1 MLASVNV
8 RVALVQ
14 AAPRPFDVAG
24 SIDRACAL
32 VREAAAAGAQLV
44 AVGETWLCGYPAWID
59 FWPALGRWDDPRVK
73 TVHASM
79 REHAVEVPGPHVDR
93 LSALARE
100 LGVVLVIG
108 LTERVANGP
117 GHGTLYNAIVI
128 LDEAGRL
135 AVHHR
140 KLVPTHGE
148 RLLYG
153 PGDAAG
159 LRVAQTRVGPVGAL
173 VCWEHWMPLA
183 RHALHTAGER
193 IHVALWPTVHEIH
206 QIASRHY
213 AFEGRCFVLAVGQM
227 LHADELPEALAV
239 ELEGAPADGLLLRG
253 GSCVIGPDGR
263 FVVPPQFE
271 DSGTVIADLDLGA
284 IDREVGTLDVS
295 GHFARPELFDV
306 RIDRRRFAGA
316 AED

>member
-1 MLASVNV
+1 MTV

-14 AAPRPFDVAG
+14 ASPRPFDVTE
-24 SIDRACAL
+24 SIDRACAR
-32 VREAAAAGAQLV
+32 VRDAAAQGAELI
-44 AVGETWLCGYPAWID
+44 ALGETWLCGYPAWID
-59 FWPALGRWDDPRVK
+59 FWPRLGRWDDARVK
-73 TVHASM
+73 ELHALM
-79 REHAVEVPGPHVDR
+79 REHAIEVPGPHVDR

-100 LGVVLVIG
+100 LGVVLVVG
-108 LTERVANGP
+108 LTERVSRGP
-117 GHGTLYNAIVI
+117 GHGTLYNSIVV
-128 LDEAGRL
+128 LDEVGRI

-183 RHALHTAGER
+183 RHALHSEGER
-193 IHVALWPTVHEIH
+193 IHVALWPTVHEVH

-227 LHADELPEALAV
+227 LHVGELPGTLAA
-239 ELEGAPADGLLLRG
+239 ELEGAPADGMLLRG

-263 FVVPPQFE
+263 FVVPPRFDDPE
-271 DSGTVIADLDLGA
+271 TVFADLDLGA

-295 GHFARPELFDV
+295 GHFARPELFEV
-306 RIDRRRFAGA
+306 RIDRRRFAGGS
-316 AED
+316 EE